1 MNRYPYR
8 LEEDIDPLKL
18 ELQEFMCHL
27 IWVLGTGLGSS
38 GRVASAFTH

>member
-1 MNRYPYR
+1 MKRYPHR
-8 LEEDIDPLKL
+8 LEEDTDPLKL

-27 IWVLGTGLGSS
+27 VWVLGTGLGSS